1 MISVEKFYINS
12 ESLIRKFEDSEG
24 FLLIGHDITAT
35 NDSLYLFVNTYKYI
49 KEYLKILNDNI
60 KDSLRALDESHL
72 LNILKEKQKEIIFY
86 YDVIDINRLIAIK
99 YCINVI
105 RSSRIN

>member
-1 MISVEKFYINS
+1 MISVEKFQVNS
-12 ESLIRKFEDSEG
+12 ESLIRKFEDSDG
-24 FLLIGHDITAT
+24 FLLVGYDVEAS

-60 KDSLRALDESHL
+60 KDSLRALDESKL
-72 LNILKEKQKEIIFY
+72 LYILKEKQREVIHDY
-86 YDVIDINRLIAIK
+86 ESIDINRLLAIK
-99 YCINVI
+99 ACVNVI

>member
-12 ESLIRKFEDSEG
+12 ESLLRKFEDSEG
-24 FLLIGHDITAT
+24 FLLIGHDLEAT
-35 NDSLYLFVNTYKYI
+35 NDSLYLFVSTYKYI

-60 KDSLRALDESHL
+60 KDSLRALDESKL
-72 LNILKEKQKEIIFY
+72 LYILKEKQKEVIHNY
-86 YDVIDINRLIAIK
+86 EVIDINRLIAIK
-99 YCINVI
+99 HCVNVI